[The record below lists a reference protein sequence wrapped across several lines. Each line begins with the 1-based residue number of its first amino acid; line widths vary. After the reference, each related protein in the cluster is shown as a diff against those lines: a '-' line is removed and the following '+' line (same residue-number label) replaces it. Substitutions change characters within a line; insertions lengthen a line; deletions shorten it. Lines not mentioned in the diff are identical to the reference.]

1 MDPRTWDAPL
11 EVIVVALW
19 VIVMARANGTYWLGR
34 LAARGAES
42 TRIQRLMRSPGYTRA
57 VDRLNRWGAPVVA
70 LSFLT
75 IGVQTLVNLAA
86 GGIRMPLR
94 RYLPAVAVGCVAWAI
109 VYGAA
114 GFFGFEALAL
124 LWQRS
129 PALTVTLGVLLV
141 AGFAGFVTW
150 RVRESRAGRVAVPA
164 PASAG
169 SGQVDDRRTGG

>member
-94 RYLPAVAVGCVAWAI
+94 RYLPAVAVGCVAWAFI
-109 VYGAA
+109 YGTV
-114 GFFGFEALAL
+114 GFMGWVGLQE
-124 LWQRS
+124 LWARS
-129 PALTVTLGVLLV
+129 PAAVIVVGVVGVGALAWAVLSRDKKPTP
-141 AGFAGFVTW
+141 AG
-150 RVRESRAGRVAVPA
+150 
-164 PASAG
+164 
-169 SGQVDDRRTGG
+169 